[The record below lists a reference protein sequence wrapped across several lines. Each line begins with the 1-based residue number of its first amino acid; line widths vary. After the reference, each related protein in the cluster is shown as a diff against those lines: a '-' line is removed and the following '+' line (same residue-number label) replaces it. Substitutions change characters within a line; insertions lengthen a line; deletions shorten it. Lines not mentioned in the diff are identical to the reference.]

1 MSSLVA
7 SFILVTVE
15 EESSLGQDPLKKI
28 RPLQEYI
35 KKKCLNLYQPL
46 QNLSVDERMVKS
58 KARCHLIQY
67 VKNKPCKWG
76 FKYWVV
82 ADTSGYTVDFDLYTG
97 KMEQKGENG
106 LAYHVVM
113 QLCQNFKFQGY
124 SLYVDNFYSGVALF
138 EDLAKIGI
146 AATGTLRTDRRGVQ
160 GVVKTL
166 QKALSE
172 NRVPRGDGYY
182 IRAASI
188 VYVCWRDKRTV
199 TAMSVALPGHGEE
212 FVERRVKNKEGVTRI
227 QILCPVVVR
236 EYNKYM
242 GGVDKSDQYM
252 AYHNVLRRTV
262 RFWKTPFYHLIDISV
277 VNSFILYNILQ
288 VQQGR
293 KVISENDFRDKLVLE
308 IIFKYGRDKRSEKR
322 PGRPSRSD
330 CRVKHGSMLL
340 PVSEKSRCQY
350 CRIMHGQVN
359 WTQRKCL
366 DCIGQPGLCQTLQRD
381 CHSAWHSPS
390 FDRLRNVWFDGQ
402 LSRQELSQ
410 QGLPPDSEGAGQSSQ
425 PPRARQGQ
433 PLLGRPRGRPR
444 GAINKR
450 RRRGAYRKR
459 LLRELHK

>member
-1 MSSLVA
+1 
-7 SFILVTVE
+7 
-15 EESSLGQDPLKKI
+15 
-28 RPLQEYI
+28 
-35 KKKCLNLYQPL
+35 
-46 QNLSVDERMVKS
+46 
-58 KARCHLIQY
+58 
-67 VKNKPCKWG
+67 
-76 FKYWVV
+76 
-82 ADTSGYTVDFDLYTG
+82 
-97 KMEQKGENG
+97 
-106 LAYHVVM
+106 M

-146 AATGTLRTDRRGVQ
+146 GATGTLRTDRRGVP

-172 NRVPRGDGYY
+172 NKVPRGDGYY
-182 IRAASI
+182 IRAASL

-199 TAMSVALPGHGEE
+199 TAMSAALPGHGEE
-212 FVERRVKNKEGVTRI
+212 FVERRVKSKEGVSRI

-262 RFWKTPFYHLIDISV
+262 RFWKNPFYHLIDISV

-288 VQQGR
+288 VQHGR

-308 IIFKYGRDKRSEKR
+308 IIFKYGRDKRPEKR

-350 CRIMHGQVN
+350 CCIMHGQVN

-366 DCIGQPGLCQTLQRD
+366 DCIGQPGE
-381 CHSAWHSPS
+381 HYSAT
-390 FDRLRNVWFDGQ
+390 V
-402 LSRQELSQ
+402 
-410 QGLPPDSEGAGQSSQ
+410 
-425 PPRARQGQ
+425 
-433 PLLGRPRGRPR
+433 
-444 GAINKR
+444 I
-450 RRRGAYRKR
+450 
-459 LLRELHK
+459 